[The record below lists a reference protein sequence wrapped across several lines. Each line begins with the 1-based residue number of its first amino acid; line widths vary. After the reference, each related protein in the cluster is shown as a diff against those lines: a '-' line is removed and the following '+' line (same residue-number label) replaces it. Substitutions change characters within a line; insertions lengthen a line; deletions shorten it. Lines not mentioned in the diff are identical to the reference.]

1 MMYMLAPYLIN
12 ILCALQKK
20 TDLISNFHVLGIGI
34 HKHTFFCE
42 HCTQLHRSVKYL
54 KSSNIHNCSI
64 YYRPSCLEDRVPLPV
79 LVRGSEHLCSSLAAI
94 AETNSLL
101 DDQNHA

>member
-20 TDLISNFHVLGIGI
+20 TDLISKFHVLGI

-42 HCTQLHRSVKYL
+42 QCTQLHRSLKYL

-64 YYRPSCLEDRVPLPV
+64 PYRPSCLEDGAPLPV
-79 LVRGSEHLCSSLAAI
+79 LVRGSEHLRSSLAAI